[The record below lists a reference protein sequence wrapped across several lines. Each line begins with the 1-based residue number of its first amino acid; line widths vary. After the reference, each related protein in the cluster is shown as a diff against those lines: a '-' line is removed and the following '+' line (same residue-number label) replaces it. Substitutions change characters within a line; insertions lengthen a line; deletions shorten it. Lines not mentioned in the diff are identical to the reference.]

1 MAELEKGLTPMLER
15 RAGVPGKIKHV
26 REASRLSVAKFVQH
40 WVLKEQKQHEQGG
53 IREIVVIF
61 PDEPSVAEASKL
73 PATLNLEVRAD

>member
-1 MAELEKGLTPMLER
+1 MLEL
-15 RAGVPGKIKHV
+15 RAAAPGKIKHV

-40 WVLKEQKQHEQGG
+40 WVLKEQKQHAQEN

-61 PDEPSVAEASKL
+61 PDEPAAANAGEASKQ